1 MHEAKA
7 DIEPGCRRPRACLHV
22 LIVDV
27 RCVQLPPPTLHDCG
41 KRKTIVTHQSFCVS
55 VRNEKKKGPLSQAVV
70 VRSCADVSTA
80 LSLRQWASY
89 FFALFSPFLVVRVP
103 GSANCAE

>member
-41 KRKTIVTHQSFCVS
+41 APKRKTIVTHQTGFCVS
-55 VRNEKKKGPLSQAVV
+55 VRQKREKKGPLIPSCRRQVV
-70 VRSCADVSTA
+70 CRRIYGIEFATMGLLLFRS
-80 LSLRQWASY
+80 LLP
-89 FFALFSPFLVVRVP
+89 FSR
-103 GSANCAE
+103 GTGTG